1 MRLFLVSAALLLAA
15 PAAFQP
21 TGEVT
26 PEDRLIHDQ
35 MLVIDTHL
43 DTPSRF
49 HTGWDFG
56 ELHHFAEDNSQV
68 DLPRMEQGG
77 LDGGFFVIYT
87 AQGDL
92 TPAGYAEARSKA
104 LLRAAEIH
112 RMLGAH
118 RDKIA
123 LVTTADEG
131 ERAWREGKRL
141 AYLSIENSWP
151 LGNDLTLLES
161 FHRLGVRMAGPVHSR
176 DNQLADSTT
185 GEGRWK
191 GLSPLGKKWVAE
203 MNRLGMLI
211 DVSHSSDAA
220 FDQMLAL
227 SKAPVV
233 ASHSGPKA
241 LNAHPRNLDDDRMRR
256 LARSGGVMF
265 LNSLFL
271 APHDTSQERGALKAR
286 QGRWAEL
293 DPQERRQLLADRA
306 ALERRQPFQQATF
319 DTYMRALLHSIRVM
333 GVDHVGL
340 GADWDGGGG
349 VQGME
354 DVSLLPRIT
363 ARLRREGFSEA
374 DIAKVMGGNLMRVLR
389 AAQAR
394 AETPTPTPTQNR

>member
-1 MRLFLVSAALLLAA
+1 MRAAPFLAAALALAG
-15 PAAFQP
+15 PASAQP
-21 TGEVT
+21 PVDVT

-35 MLVIDTHL
+35 MLVMDTHL
-43 DTPSRF
+43 DVPLRF
-49 HTGWDFG
+49 REGWDLG
-56 ELHHFAEDNSQV
+56 DLHHFAEDNSQV

-87 AQGDL
+87 AQGEL
-92 TPAGYAEARSKA
+92 TPAAYAKARDAA
-104 LLRAAEIH
+104 LIRATEIH

-151 LGNDLTLLES
+151 LGNDLSLLRS
-161 FHRLGVRMAGPVHSR
+161 FYDLGVRMAGPVHSR

-191 GLSPLGKKWVAE
+191 GLSPLGKRWVAE
-203 MNRLGMLI
+203 MNRLGMLV

-227 SKAPVV
+227 STAPVI

-241 LNAHPRNLDDDRMRR
+241 LNAHPRNLDDERMRR
-256 LARSGGVMF
+256 LARAGGVMF

-271 APHDTSQERGALKAR
+271 APHDSSEERDALEQR
-286 QGRWAEL
+286 QLRWGQL
-293 DPQERRQLLADRA
+293 DAQERRQLLADRA

-319 DTYMRALLHSIRVM
+319 DTYMNALLHSIRVM

-354 DVSLLPRIT
+354 DITYLPRIT

-389 AAQAR
+389 AAQAQAQPAASPQAR
-394 AETPTPTPTQNR
+394 